1 MRLWLA
7 VCVATLVLS
16 PGAVRAVSEAAVDA
30 GSVVQEKVD
39 RDERGV
45 SMDESLR
52 REIASR
58 AEAEKR
64 VERIRNLP
72 PERVQDWI
80 DGKLSE
86 ADLERVTSGSHAQQE
101 QGPEGSVALPRDR
114 LTRLA
119 LVSLGV
125 MVLAFFYGRQRR
137 RERMGAPK

>member
-1 MRLWLA
+1 MRQWLA
-7 VCVATLVLS
+7 VCVATLLLS
-16 PGAVRAVSEAAVDA
+16 PGAVRAVSEAAVDTD
-30 GSVVQEKVD
+30 SVVQEKVD
-39 RDERGV
+39 RDERGISV
-45 SMDESLR
+45 DESLR

-86 ADLERVTSGSHAQQE
+86 ADLERVTSEPHAQQE
-101 QGPEGSVALPRDR
+101 QGPEVTVTLPRDR
-114 LTRLA
+114 LTRLV

-125 MVLAFFYGRQRR
+125 MVLAFLYGRQRR